1 MLITSRHHEERLCE
15 PCDPHC
21 CCSISRSRHHFPR
34 LLGADDIAGT
44 WFNQDKD
51 AKIEIAKCGD
61 NYCGKIVW
69 LKDPTY
75 PAGSKLGTPGTPK
88 LDNKNPDAARRKD
101 PLVGLEIIKGFQFAS
116 GNVWKNGTIYD
127 PDSGKTYSA
136 KATLVSA
143 NQLDLRGFIGVSMF
157 GRTEKWTRAN

>member
-1 MLITSRHHEERLCE
+1 MRFLRPAWLLLIFTLPASL
-15 PCDPHC
+15 
-21 CCSISRSRHHFPR
+21 FAFT
-34 LLGADDIAGT
+34 GAGDIAGT
-44 WFNQDKD
+44 WFNEDKD

-88 LDNKNPDAARRKD
+88 LDDKNPDVALRKG
-101 PLVGLEIIKGFQFAS
+101 PLMGLEIIKGFQFAG
-116 GNVWKNGTIYD
+116 GNIWKNGTIYD

-136 KATLVSA
+136 KATLVSPNELA
-143 NQLDLRGFIGVSMF
+143 LRGFIGVSMF

>member
-1 MLITSRHHEERLCE
+1 MRTLR
-15 PCDPHC
+15 PA
-21 CCSISRSRHHFPR
+21 
-34 LLGADDIAGT
+34 LLLFNLTLAASLSAFTGADDIAGT
-44 WFNQDKD
+44 CFNQDKD

-116 GNVWKNGTIYD
+116 GNVLEEWHNLRSRLRQDLQRQGHAGLGQPARSTRIHRC
-127 PDSGKTYSA
+127 
-136 KATLVSA
+136 
-143 NQLDLRGFIGVSMF
+143 LDVRPHGEMD
-157 GRTEKWTRAN
+157 AC

>member
-1 MLITSRHHEERLCE
+1 MRIMGPAFFLFLLTLA
-15 PCDPHC
+15 
-21 CCSISRSRHHFPR
+21 RSLSAFT
-34 LLGADDIAGT
+34 GADDITGI

-51 AKIEIAKCGD
+51 AKIEISKCGG

-69 LKDPTY
+69 LKDSTY

-88 LDNKNPDAARRKD
+88 LDDENPDAARRKD
-101 PLVGLEIIKGFQFAS
+101 PLVGLEIIKGFQFAG

-143 NQLDLRGFIGVSMF
+143 NELDLRGFIGVSMF

>member
-1 MLITSRHHEERLCE
+1 MRILRPAWLLLILTLAASLFAFTR
-15 PCDPHC
+15 
-21 CCSISRSRHHFPR
+21 
-34 LLGADDIAGT
+34 ADDIAGT

-69 LKDPTY
+69 LKDLAY

-88 LDNKNPDAARRKD
+88 LDDKNPDAARRKD
-101 PLVGLEIIKGFQFAS
+101 PLMGLEIIKDLQFA
-116 GNVWKNGTIYD
+116 GGHVCKNGTIYD
-127 PDSGKTYSA
+127 PDSGKTYTA
-136 KATLVSA
+136 KATLVSP
-143 NQLDLRGFIGVSMF
+143 NELDLRGFIGVSMF

>member
-1 MLITSRHHEERLCE
+1 MRILPPALWLFNLTLAVSL
-15 PCDPHC
+15 
-21 CCSISRSRHHFPR
+21 SA
-34 LLGADDIAGT
+34 LTGADDISGA

-75 PAGSKLGTPGTPK
+75 PAGSKLGIPGTPK
-88 LDNKNPDAARRKD
+88 VDDKNPDAARRKD
-101 PLVGLEIIKGFQFAS
+101 PLMGLEIIKGFQFAG

-136 KATLVSA
+136 KATLVSP
-143 NQLDLRGFIGVSMF
+143 NELDLRGFIGVSMF
-157 GRTEKWTRAN
+157 GRTEKWTRVN

>member
-1 MLITSRHHEERLCE
+1 MRFIRSVFLLLILTLAASL
-15 PCDPHC
+15 
-21 CCSISRSRHHFPR
+21 SAFT
-34 LLGADDIAGT
+34 GADDINGT

-51 AKIEIAKCGD
+51 AKIEISKCGG

-69 LKDPTY
+69 LKEPSY

-88 LDNKNPDAARRKD
+88 LDDQNPDATRRKD
-101 PLVGLEIIKGFQFAS
+101 PLMGLEIIKGFQFAG